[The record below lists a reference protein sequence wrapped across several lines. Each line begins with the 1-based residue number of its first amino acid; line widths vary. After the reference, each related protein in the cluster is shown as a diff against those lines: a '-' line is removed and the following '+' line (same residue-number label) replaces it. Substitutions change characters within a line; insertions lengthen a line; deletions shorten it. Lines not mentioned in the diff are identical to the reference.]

1 MSTFT
6 VWISRSS
13 DLDKLLEIDNDILRY
28 DCLSWQEAMDLFK
41 LSLEQSYTLILCRE
55 EQETGCDDAT
65 PEKC

>member
-65 PEKC
+65 PGKC